1 MATPNDLLRAARL
14 RHKSPSGSGRDMSRQ
29 ELADLAN
36 KHIATN
42 SGRQGVIDAEHVG
55 KLERGEHRW
64 PGIHHRAAF
73 RAVLGASSDAEL
85 GFYIDRRPR
94 QPEPSVSLP
103 SVSSP
108 SDLQLWAPELL
119 RPHTGGQG
127 FGEGGD
133 MQRRR
138 FITHAANLVVGGQAC
153 VGVLRFLHD
162 HAQRPAGDSRSPVVV
177 LQHETHELKRVYQAS
192 QYQDLLARLPMLL
205 TLRHE
210 LEADDPQALA
220 RDGQATGVH
229 LYHLLASVLIK
240 LNDPALALLAAER
253 SARLAQQQGDDL
265 SPAIS
270 ARILTHALAANGHHE
285 SAVLVARRAAQKLE
299 QASEFM
305 TDDGL
310 SVYGALLL
318 RAAVAAAGAGD
329 RSTAQE
335 LMRDAAR
342 AATLLGHDNSNA
354 QWTAFDRTNVLLH
367 EVNIALRLGDH
378 PTALAIADRID
389 LRAVRLPE
397 RGACLHIDVA
407 SANAHLGRYDQALAA
422 LDTARSTAPQ
432 ELRNRSARKV
442 FTHLQSCTRGA
453 VYDRVLV
460 ASHNAGVPL

>member
-1 MATPNDLLRAARL
+1 
-14 RHKSPSGSGRDMSRQ
+14 MSRQ

-42 SGRQGVIDAEHVG
+42 SGRQGAIDAEHIG

-64 PGIHHRAAF
+64 PNIHHRAAF
-73 RAVLGASSDAEL
+73 RAVLGAHSDAEL

-94 QPEPSVSLP
+94 RPESAAPLP
-103 SVSSP
+103 FVSSA
-108 SDLQLWAPELL
+108 SDLQLWAPDLL
-119 RPHTGGQG
+119 RPHTGGHG

-162 HAQRPAGDSRSPVVV
+162 HAQRRAGDSRSPLLV
-177 LQHETHELKRVYQAS
+177 LQHETYELKRAYQAS

-210 LEADDPQALA
+210 LETEGSQALA
-220 RDGQATGVH
+220 QDWQATGVH

-253 SARLAQQQGDDL
+253 SGLLAQQQGDSL
-265 SPAIS
+265 TPAIS
-270 ARILTHALAANGHHE
+270 ARILTHAFAASGHHE
-285 SAVLVARRAAQKLE
+285 AAVVVAQRAAQQLE
-299 QASEFM
+299 QASVFM

-318 RAAVAAAGAGD
+318 RAAVAAASAGD
-329 RSTAQE
+329 RATAYE

-342 AATLLGHDNSNA
+342 AATLLSHDNGNA

-422 LDTARSTAPQ
+422 LDTARTIAPQ
-432 ELRNRSARKV
+432 ELRNRSARRV

-453 VYDRVLV
+453 MHDRVLA
-460 ASHNAGVPL
+460 ASHHAGVPR